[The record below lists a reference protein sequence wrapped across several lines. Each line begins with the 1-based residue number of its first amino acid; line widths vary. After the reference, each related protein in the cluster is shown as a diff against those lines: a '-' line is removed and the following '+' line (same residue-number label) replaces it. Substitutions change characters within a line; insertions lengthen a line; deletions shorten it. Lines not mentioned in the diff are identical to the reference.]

1 MTNVKNLKSTIEGR
15 KFIEKVIYC
24 PPIIYDNIEIEK
36 KRNKEVMVLQN
47 FSPRRAELYQKYNVD
62 CVYITDK
69 NQLLESYWT
78 YKILMNTH
86 QIDEHLTVEELR
98 ILPALMN
105 GVIIVSEKG
114 PFYENIPYQKHII
127 WSDYDNIIDETK
139 KTIENY
145 DIIRKK
151 KLKFLNRTIK
161 KIKNNFEKEFRKK
174 LEKLL

>member
-1 MTNVKNLKSTIEGR
+1 
-15 KFIEKVIYC
+15 
-24 PPIIYDNIEIEK
+24 
-36 KRNKEVMVLQN
+36 
-47 FSPRRAELYQKYNVD
+47 
-62 CVYITDK
+62 
-69 NQLLESYWT
+69 
-78 YKILMNTH
+78 MNTH